1 MTKDIDTIF
10 KRKRNKNVNIG
21 SMSTKVL
28 SEIHCTSCFPS
39 YFVIEYRKCL
49 QNFEIEG

>member
-1 MTKDIDTIF
+1 MTKDIDTIS

-28 SEIHCTSCFPS
+28 SEIH
-39 YFVIEYRKCL
+39 
-49 QNFEIEG
+49 